1 MGDKSIIL
9 KVIIS
14 RNSQPFIFHA
24 VNNLSC
30 TGGFSSI
37 VCKLRALPFQS
48 YFPFPFTQAHRDNKA
63 LERKTSS
70 KEVILP

>member
-30 TGGFSSI
+30 KGGFSSI
-37 VCKLRALPFQS
+37 VCKLRALPFYIIFSLSFYTGTQRQQS
-48 YFPFPFTQAHRDNKA
+48 AGKKN
-63 LERKTSS
+63 
-70 KEVILP
+70 